1 MILRKIL
8 NYKTYDFYI
17 EIDADCE
24 ELVEAYDLTYEQSK
38 DDKTQIEIK
47 ISLDDNDFSDLLKN
61 ISFHKTNEKEISSYL
76 LSPEL
81 GEYTTRVTFSRNDG
95 DYISFY

>member
-8 NYKTYDFYI
+8 NYTTYDFYI

-24 ELVEAYDLTYEQSK
+24 ELVKACDLTYEQSK

>member
-1 MILRKIL
+1 MIERRR
-8 NYKTYDFYI
+8 
-17 EIDADCE
+17 
-24 ELVEAYDLTYEQSK
+24 LV
-38 DDKTQIEIK
+38 
-47 ISLDDNDFSDLLKN
+47 N
-61 ISFHKTNEKEISSYL
+61 IVEGTSNEKEISSYL